1 MTDFAR
7 LLNILE
13 EVSHEFD
20 HLHFGFWL
28 PLAENRLRLQ
38 DALLCD

>member
-1 MTDFAR
+1 MTDIVR

-13 EVSHEFD
+13 EVSRDFD

-28 PLAENRLRLQ
+28 PIAENRLRKENS
-38 DALLCD
+38 LLFD

>member
-1 MTDFAR
+1 MTDFVM

-13 EVSHEFD
+13 EVSQEFD

-28 PLAENRLRLQ
+28 PLAENRLQ
-38 DALLCD
+38 YKNSLLFD

>member
-28 PLAENRLRLQ
+28 PLAENRLQRQ
-38 DALLCD
+38 NALLFD

>member
-1 MTDFAR
+1 MIDFIR

-13 EVSHEFD
+13 EVSYDFD

-28 PLAENRLRLQ
+28 PIAENRLKLETSLRF
-38 DALLCD
+38 D

>member
-1 MTDFAR
+1 MIDFAR

-13 EVSHEFD
+13 EVSNEFG

-28 PLAENRLRLQ
+28 PIAENRLR
-38 DALLCD
+38 AEASLLFD